1 VNYLL
6 IFLAGIFAGFVNV
19 MAGGGSMITIPALT
33 LLGMGIDVANGTNR
47 IGILLQNIIATR
59 NFRMGRVLDIR
70 RAVFLTIPTT
80 LGAVLGTTLVVQL
93 NRSILR
99 SIVGII
105 FLVMSVFILWKPKT
119 LLEGKERKVN
129 NSVSFGIFFL
139 VGIYGGFIQA
149 GVGFLLMFALVLAE
163 GYDLVK
169 TNAIKVFIVMCY
181 TIVSLLIFAFNNK
194 VDYVAGLVLALG
206 TMSGAYV
213 SSKLA
218 LKRGAKFVRYVLF
231 IMVVTSA
238 IRYLLIR

>member
-1 VNYLL
+1 MNYLL

-93 NRSILR
+93 NRSVLR

-105 FLVMSVFILWKPKT
+105 FLVMSVFILWKPRIW
-119 LLEGKERKVN
+119 LEEKERKASN
-129 NSVSFGIFFL
+129 FVSFGIFFL

-149 GVGFLLMFALVLAE
+149 GVGFLLMLALVLAE

-181 TIVSLLIFAFNNK
+181 TIVSLSIFAFNNK

-231 IMVVTSA
+231 TMVVTSA